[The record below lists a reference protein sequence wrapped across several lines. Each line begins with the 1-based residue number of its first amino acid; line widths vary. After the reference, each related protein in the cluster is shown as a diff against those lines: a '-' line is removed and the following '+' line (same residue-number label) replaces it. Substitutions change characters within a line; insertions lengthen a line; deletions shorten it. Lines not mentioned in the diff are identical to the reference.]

1 MFNNENNNEEEEE
14 YPEEEEYIIE
24 PFNEEGNI
32 ITEFLCNMIEYIVN
46 IPTLIY
52 SITWIKLI
60 KNIIPDN
67 NKIFKYNHQ
76 NLFEKNPP
84 ICFNLLYWK
93 DKIINWSKFNIGRA
107 IIFLGSSK
115 ICCKKKKD
123 HIVFCVI
130 IKILISFTISTFFIF
145 KLPKEINKYKNE
157 IIKSIYQ
164 EEIKHSCNLILH
176 IIDNFYYF
184 EYYYICF
191 IFFIC
196 FLIIFLIIL
205 AGIKECWRG
214 RGYQIN

>member
-52 SITWIKLI
+52 SITWIKI
-60 KNIIPDN
+60 IQNIIPDN

-93 DKIINWSKFNIGRA
+93 DKIINWSKFNIGRV
-107 IIFLGSSK
+107 IIFLGTSK
-115 ICCKKKKD
+115 ICCGNKKD
-123 HIVFCVI
+123 HNVFCVI
-130 IKILISFTISTFFIF
+130 IKALISFTISTFFIF
-145 KLPKEINKYKNE
+145 KLPKAIKKYENE
-157 IIKSIYQ
+157 GIKSIYQ
-164 EEIKHSCNLILH
+164 EEIKNSCNLLFH
-176 IIDNFYYF
+176 IIDKFYSF
-184 EYYYICF
+184 EFYYICF

>member
-115 ICCKKKKD
+115 ICCGKKKD

-145 KLPKEINKYKNE
+145 KLPKAIKKYENE
-157 IIKSIYQ
+157 GIKSIYQ
-164 EEIKHSCNLILH
+164 EEIKNSCNRLFHLI
-176 IIDNFYYF
+176 DKFYYF

-196 FLIIFLIIL
+196 FLIIFLIFLVFIN
-205 AGIKECWRG
+205 ECWIG